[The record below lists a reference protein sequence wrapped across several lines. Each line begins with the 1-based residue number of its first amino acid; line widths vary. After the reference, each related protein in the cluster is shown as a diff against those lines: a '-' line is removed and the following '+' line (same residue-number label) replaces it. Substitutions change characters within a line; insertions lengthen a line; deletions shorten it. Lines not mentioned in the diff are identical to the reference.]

1 MSSLRGKQCGLVWA
15 MSVVVIIAG
24 ILAVISLVIVLVQV
38 SGDDQKQCSCDDRG
52 EASTVDT

>member
-1 MSSLRGKQCGLVWA
+1 MWA

>member
-1 MSSLRGKQCGLVWA
+1 

-38 SGDDQKQCSCDDRG
+38 SGDNQKQCSCDDQG
-52 EASTVDT
+52 EDSTVGA